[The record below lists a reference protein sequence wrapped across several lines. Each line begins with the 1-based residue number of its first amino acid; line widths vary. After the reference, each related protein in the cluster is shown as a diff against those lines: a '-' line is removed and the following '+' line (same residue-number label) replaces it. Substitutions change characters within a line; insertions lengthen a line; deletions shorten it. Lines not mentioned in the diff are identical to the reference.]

1 MPVETAKKVNEERRE
16 RERLPRSFVAA
27 ATLLEAG
34 DIGFFTVA
42 EATFGSHY
50 PLVCGIALTRF
61 NPETL
66 KPLNLTNHLAAREKK
81 GKREEKI
88 EINSPD
94 IFRRELTITLS
105 QEERAFIPARGDDF
119 TIPPVIFIRI
129 PNIDLHRIRTK
140 WKWS

>member
-16 RERLPRSFVAA
+16 RERSFVAT

-34 DIGFFTVA
+34 DTGSFTVA
-42 EATFGSHY
+42 EATFRSHY
-50 PLVCGIALTRF
+50 PLVCGIALTLSIRGA
-61 NPETL
+61 L

-94 IFRRELTITLS
+94 IFRRELTITPS

-129 PNIDLHRIRTK
+129 PNIDLHRIRAK
-140 WKWS
+140 WKRS